1 MPPSIN
7 KYKLYLY
14 FFFLIFLS
22 STFNIQFSKNFKN
35 KFSLKQINIEGLSD
49 DEKKIIE
56 IELNDLKNINIFKLS
71 KDKVVDKLNK
81 FNFLENTYVKK
92 IVPSSLNINLTR
104 THILGKT
111 FINGEEFYI
120 GKNGKFINSDQINL
134 RKETPQIFGDFN
146 INEFLNL
153 QKILDN
159 YQLKNL
165 NIQKYFYYKNKRW
178 DLIFSNGVILKLP
191 SKNYKDSIEIYKK
204 LLINNN
210 LKNIKVID
218 LRIINQI
225 ILTSNNE

>member
-134 RKETPQIFGDFN
+134 RKETPQIFGEFN

-191 SKNYKDSIEIYKK
+191 SKNYKHSIEIYKK

-210 LKNIKVID
+210 LKNIRVID

>member
-1 MPPSIN
+1 MLPSIN

-178 DLIFSNGVILKLP
+178 DLIFSNGVILRLP

-225 ILTSNNE
+225 ILTGNNE

>member
-178 DLIFSNGVILKLP
+178 DLIFSNGVILRLP

>member
-1 MPPSIN
+1 MLPSIN

-134 RKETPQIFGDFN
+134 RKETPQIFGEFN

>member
-22 STFNIQFSKNFKN
+22 STFNIQFSKSFKN

-92 IVPSSLNINLTR
+92 IVPSSLKINLTK

-111 FINGEEFYI
+111 LLNGEEFYI

-134 RKETPQIFGDFN
+134 RKETPQIFGEFN

-165 NIQKYFYYKNKRW
+165 KIQKYFYYKNKKMGF
-178 DLIFSNGVILKLP
+178 DIF
-191 SKNYKDSIEIYKK
+191 
-204 LLINNN
+204 
-210 LKNIKVID
+210 
-218 LRIINQI
+218 
-225 ILTSNNE
+225 

>member
-1 MPPSIN
+1 MLPSIN

-22 STFNIQFSKNFKN
+22 STFNIQFSKSFKN

-92 IVPSSLNINLTR
+92 IVPSSLKINLTK

-111 FINGEEFYI
+111 LINGEEFYI
-120 GKNGKFINSDQINL
+120 GKMVS
-134 RKETPQIFGDFN
+134 
-146 INEFLNL
+146 
-153 QKILDN
+153 
-159 YQLKNL
+159 
-165 NIQKYFYYKNKRW
+165 
-178 DLIFSNGVILKLP
+178 
-191 SKNYKDSIEIYKK
+191 
-204 LLINNN
+204 LLI
-210 LKNIKVID
+210 LIK
-218 LRIINQI
+218 
-225 ILTSNNE
+225 LT

>member
-165 NIQKYFYYKNKRW
+165 SIQKYFYYKNKRW
-178 DLIFSNGVILKLP
+178 DLIFSNGVILRLP

>member
-178 DLIFSNGVILKLP
+178 DLIFSNGVILRLP

-225 ILTSNNE
+225 ILTGNNE

>member
-22 STFNIQFSKNFKN
+22 STFNIQFSKSFKN

-92 IVPSSLNINLTR
+92 IVPSSLKINLTK

-111 FINGEEFYI
+111 LLNGEEFYI

-134 RKETPQIFGDFN
+134 RKEPPQIFGEFN

-165 NIQKYFYYKNKRW
+165 KIQKYFYYKNKRG

-225 ILTSNNE
+225 ILTGNNE

>member
-14 FFFLIFLS
+14 FFLLIFLS

-35 KFSLKQINIEGLSD
+35 KFSLKQINIEGLSY

-165 NIQKYFYYKNKRW
+165 SIQKYFYYKNKRW
-178 DLIFSNGVILKLP
+178 DLIFSNGVILRLP

>member
-134 RKETPQIFGDFN
+134 RKETPQIFGEFN

-178 DLIFSNGVILKLP
+178 DLIFSNGVILRLP

-225 ILTSNNE
+225 ILTGNNE